1 MSDFQDYL
9 SLAENDIKNYI
20 TETTVRLDNY
30 LPQKLFLGFENDYEF
45 IRGWTLGQIQ
55 ASCIDLF
62 REVFGRPPTK
72 EEYQKIVQLIIKYAN
87 DIQKEIETFYSSIKS

>member
-9 SLAENDIKNYI
+9 RLAENDIKNYI
-20 TETTVRLDNY
+20 TETTARLDNY
-30 LPQKLFLGFENDYEF
+30 LPQKLLLGFENDYEF
-45 IRGWTLGQIQ
+45 IRGWTMGQIQ

-62 REVFGRPPTK
+62 RETFGRPPTK
-72 EEYQKIVQLIIKYAN
+72 EEYQKIVQLIIKYTN